1 MPWQG
6 RAIDASATTCYPRA
20 VRVCVL
26 GSGSKGNCLV
36 VDGGGVVIMIDTGFS
51 PRETRARLRHLDLDL
66 TDLDAILITHAHG
79 DHVKSVKQLAA
90 SLGIPTWATWATRRF
105 ASTFTSFANH
115 AVVEPGVR
123 FAVGGLSILPVKTC
137 HDEPGS
143 VAYNITD
150 GDEAF
155 AICTDLGDPNES
167 VGAGLRDVDTL
178 MLEFNHDAQML
189 KNGPY
194 HARLKRRVA
203 SKYGH
208 LNNDAAAI
216 LLGRAVTS
224 NLTRLL
230 CAHLSEVNNTN
241 AKAIAAA
248 RTIVDGMD
256 IDVAIAP
263 QHAPTQWLRVRRRP
277 TIAGEVIVTQP
288 SKQRPSATSLAPSA
302 PPYIAQPTPSTA
314 VSAPTTTPA
323 IIALREA
330 VTKRQ
335 LALFAGPPLSPTPS
349 VATLVSHSLTRERR

>member
-1 MPWQG
+1 M
-6 RAIDASATTCYPRA
+6 
-20 VRVCVL
+20 L

-36 VDGGGVVIMIDTGFS
+36 IDGGGVIVMIDTGFS

-66 TDLDAILITHAHG
+66 GDLDAILITHAHS

-90 SLGIPTWATWATRRF
+90 SLGIPTWATDATRRF

-123 FAVGGLSILPVKTC
+123 FNVGGLSILPVKTC

-155 AICTDLGDPNES
+155 AICTDLGDPNEG

-178 MLEFNHDAQML
+178 MLEFNHDARML

-208 LNNDAAAI
+208 LNNDDAA
-216 LLGRAVTS
+216 LLLSRAVTPR
-224 NLTRLL
+224 LTRLL

-256 IDVAIAP
+256 VDVAIAP

-277 TIAGEVIVTQP
+277 TTAGEVIVTQS
-288 SKQRPSATSLAPSA
+288 SK
-302 PPYIAQPTPSTA
+302 PPPPTPSLSRAPSPSPSPSRAPSPPSSPSPSPSTA
-314 VSAPTTTPA
+314 SLQPASLPSAA
-323 IIALREA
+323 VIALREV
-330 VTKRQ
+330 VTRRQ
-335 LALFAGPPLSPTPS
+335 LALFGGPTTPTPTS
-349 VATLVSHSLTRERR
+349 TKTLVTHSLTRERR